1 MGILYYIVAALVGFI
16 IAKIIVPSSN
26 IKKIV
31 ISIFLPI
38 LINFIISLTCAI
50 FMTNSMGYGY
60 NTGTV
65 LGMLLPSTL
74 VMMIVLGLCI
84 KVSKKHE

>member
-16 IAKIIVPSSN
+16 IAKKIVLSSN

-38 LINFIISLTCAI
+38 LINIIISLTCAI

-65 LGMLLPSTL
+65 SGMLLPSTL

-84 KVSKKHE
+84 KVSKKNE